1 MPRRLAAGAPRT
13 PTRHES
19 SAPHSAGRS
28 AVSPCRGAA
37 CTRPGRR
44 GRRTRYSHWSSAQ
57 PKERSGEPTNG
68 ISCGRARKLGRDGCA
83 VPLNWPTEALS
94 HAKFSMHSYVSPR
107 GRGIHALTP
116 QHCARRSRP
125 PGPPQPPAT
134 RGRRPGGL
142 CELAGLV
149 VADGLLRRRQCGL
162 LGLGDVVRRCRHCLA
177 GQDRRWSTDDLPDAA
192 PCATSSA
199 EWFARLERSSRR
211 TARTVRST
219 PWHSL
224 NVSTAPASPS
234 SAAQSASH
242 GGAVDRR
249 SPSAAPTTSLGP
261 SKVTIHTRWRSLT
274 YSSRNRNRRSRRAGS
289 CSCWQPVR

>member
-125 PGPPQPPAT
+125 PGPPQPCGYSRSAARRVVRT
-134 RGRRPGGL
+134 GRASGRR
-142 CELAGLV
+142 
-149 VADGLLRRRQCGL
+149 R
-162 LGLGDVVRRCRHCLA
+162 
-177 GQDRRWSTDDLPDAA
+177 AA
-192 PCATSSA
+192 PCGASAACWASVMSSGVA
-199 EWFARLERSSRR
+199 DTVWL
-211 TARTVRST
+211 TRTV
-219 PWHSL
+219 
-224 NVSTAPASPS
+224 
-234 SAAQSASH
+234 
-242 GGAVDRR
+242 GGRR
-249 SPSAAPTTSLGP
+249 MTYRMPPHALHPVQNGSRGSNEVQDGLPERFVALPG
-261 SKVTIHTRWRSLT
+261 TR
-274 YSSRNRNRRSRRAGS
+274 
-289 CSCWQPVR
+289 